1 MADDVSPSPHHYRLD
16 CLIAKCM
23 GQTPALRA
31 ALRELDTD
39 NAKTLTYI
47 LEQLIHDRSRASG
60 SGFTR
65 GFSAG
70 QQF

>member
-1 MADDVSPSPHHYRLD
+1 MAHDLPPSPHHARLD
-16 CLIAKCM
+16 RALARCM

-39 NAKTLTYI
+39 NAKTLAVM
-47 LEQLIHDRSRASG
+47 LEQLLDDRSRASG